1 MQPGIET
8 WSINITREIFFFE
21 NYTENEA
28 VRVVPGVFIFYKL
41 VFPPYSAHE
50 FSRKMFLSYSHSLI
64 DFTSLDIGQYVL

>member
-28 VRVVPGVFIFYKL
+28 VRVVPGLFIFYKK
-41 VFPPYSAHE
+41 P
-50 FSRKMFLSYSHSLI
+50 K
-64 DFTSLDIGQYVL
+64 TK